1 MGFKKIMKKLI
12 LLFLL
17 INIFVIADIS
27 LLEIENIIKSIEKKR
42 KGMTVDTLA
51 KTKEP
56 FLKVIEDNNI
66 SIINSHKKNV
76 KKENIILHAII
87 NEKAY
92 INNSWKKINDT
103 VLGYKVDYIGNNMV
117 ILKKGKRIKKLFF
130 IKKRSVLFF

>member
-12 LLFLL
+12 LIFLL